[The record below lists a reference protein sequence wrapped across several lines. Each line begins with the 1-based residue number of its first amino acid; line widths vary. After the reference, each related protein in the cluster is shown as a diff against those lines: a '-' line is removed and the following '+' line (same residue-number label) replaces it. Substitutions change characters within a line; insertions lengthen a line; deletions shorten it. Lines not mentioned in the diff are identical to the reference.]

1 MADQSTESPTTKSP
15 SKPMLEL
22 QNLSRSCN
30 EVLILSTLSSGPHH
44 GYQLALEIEEKSG
57 GAFRFKHGTLYP
69 ILHKLENDKLIQ
81 GEWLEEEG
89 RRKRK
94 IYQLTAAGRRRL
106 SQQVVEWSEFF
117 ERFFNIVVE
126 TKR

>member
-1 MADQSTESPTTKSP
+1 MVDESNTTPFTSAPVEPALDIQS
-15 SKPMLEL
+15 
-22 QNLSRSCN
+22 LSRSCN

-44 GYQLALEIEEKSG
+44 GYQLALEIEDRSG

-81 GEWLEEEG
+81 GDWLEEEG

-94 IYQLTAAGRRRL
+94 RYQLTAAGRQRL

-117 ERFFNIVVE
+117 ERFFNVVME
-126 TKR
+126 T

>member
-1 MADQSTESPTTKSP
+1 MADESPTPPAASAP
-15 SKPMLEL
+15 AHRLDIQS
-22 QNLSRSCN
+22 LSRSCN

-57 GAFRFKHGTLYP
+57 GAFQFKHGTLYP

-94 IYQLTAAGRRRL
+94 SYQLTAAGRRRL

-126 TKR
+126 T

>member
-1 MADQSTESPTTKSP
+1 MADESKTTPSTSTPGAPALDIQS
-15 SKPMLEL
+15 
-22 QNLSRSCN
+22 LSRSCN

-44 GYQLALEIEEKSG
+44 GYQLALEIEDKSG

-69 ILHKLENDKLIQ
+69 ILHKLENDRLIQ
-81 GEWLEEEG
+81 GDWLEEEG

-94 IYQLTAAGRRRL
+94 SYQLTAAGRRRL

-117 ERFFNIVVE
+117 ESFSNVVLE
-126 TKR
+126 AKR

>member
-1 MADQSTESPTTKSP
+1 
-15 SKPMLEL
+15 MLDI

-44 GYQLALEIEEKSG
+44 GYQLALEIEENSG
-57 GAFRFKHGTLYP
+57 GAFGFKHGTLYP

-94 IYQLTAAGRRRL
+94 SYQLTAAGRRRL

>member
-1 MADQSTESPTTKSP
+1 MADESAESPTTKSP
-15 SKPMLEL
+15 SKPMLDI

-44 GYQLALEIEEKSG
+44 GYQLALELEEKSR

-69 ILHKLENDKLIQ
+69 ILHKLENDGLIR
-81 GEWLEEEG
+81 GDWLEEEG
-89 RRKRK
+89 KRKRK
-94 IYQLTAAGRRRL
+94 SYRLTDAGRRRL
-106 SQQVVEWSEFF
+106 TRQIVEWSEFF

>member
-1 MADQSTESPTTKSP
+1 MAEESKTIPVTSTQGALALDIQS
-15 SKPMLEL
+15 
-22 QNLSRSCN
+22 LSRSCN

-69 ILHKLENDKLIQ
+69 ILHKLENDGLIR
-81 GEWLEEEG
+81 GDWLGEEG
-89 RRKRK
+89 KRKRK
-94 IYQLTAAGRRRL
+94 RYRLTATGRSRL
-106 SQQVVEWSEFF
+106 SEQVVEWSEFF

-126 TKR
+126 IER

>member
-1 MADQSTESPTTKSP
+1 MADESPKSP
-15 SKPMLEL
+15 STPARWAQALDT

-69 ILHKLENDKLIQ
+69 ILHKLENDGLIR
-81 GEWLEEEG
+81 GDWLEEEG
-89 RRKRK
+89 KRKRK
-94 IYQLTAAGRRRL
+94 RYQLTAAGRSRL
-106 SQQVVEWSEFF
+106 SEQVVEWSEFF

-126 TKR
+126 S

>member
-1 MADQSTESPTTKSP
+1 MAEETKTPPSTTTPVAPALDIQS
-15 SKPMLEL
+15 
-22 QNLSRSCN
+22 LSRSCN

-44 GYQLALEIEEKSG
+44 GYQLALEIEDRSG

-69 ILHKLENDKLIQ
+69 ILHKLENARLIQ
-81 GEWLEEEG
+81 GDWVEEG

-94 IYQLTAAGRRRL
+94 SYELTAAGRRRL

-117 ERFFNIVVE
+117 ERFSNVVLE
-126 TKR
+126 AER

>member
-1 MADQSTESPTTKSP
+1 MADESKTTSAPSAPVAPALDIQS
-15 SKPMLEL
+15 
-22 QNLSRSCN
+22 LSRSCN

-44 GYQLALEIEEKSG
+44 GYQLALEIEDRSG

-81 GEWLEEEG
+81 GDWLEEEG

-94 IYQLTAAGRRRL
+94 SYQLTVAGRQRL

-117 ERFFNIVVE
+117 ERFFNVVME
-126 TKR
+126 T

>member
-1 MADQSTESPTTKSP
+1 MVDESNTTPSTSTPVAPALDIQS
-15 SKPMLEL
+15 
-22 QNLSRSCN
+22 LSRSCN

-44 GYQLALEIEEKSG
+44 GYQLALEIEDRSG

-81 GEWLEEEG
+81 GDWLEEEG

-94 IYQLTAAGRRRL
+94 RYQLTAAGRQRL

-126 TKR
+126 T

>member
-1 MADQSTESPTTKSP
+1 MADKPPESSSARAPAAQT
-15 SKPMLEL
+15 LDI

-30 EVLILSTLSSGPHH
+30 EVLILSALSSGPHH

-69 ILHKLENDKLIQ
+69 ILHKLENDGLIR
-81 GEWLEEEG
+81 GDWLEEEG
-89 RRKRK
+89 KRKRK
-94 IYQLTAAGRRRL
+94 SYQLTSAGRRRL
-106 SQQVVEWSEFF
+106 SEQIGEWSEFF